1 MADETAVVDAGA
13 VTETTAAVET
23 PAVATETPATGTE
36 TPVTPAPVDPNDPMV
51 ALQAAMDAQ
60 LGTDTPADPNAA
72 PPEGTTPE
80 IPEAFQQALTISEF
94 VTTPESVQQAVRAAD
109 EVWQVATGKL
119 PARAML
125 EGFKNSNP
133 QQYQAIVNDLKDYL
147 GVQAPQNGPLD
158 ALKTANP
165 QAYEQLSQWYQQ
177 VMGKALDGPPDPRE
191 ARLADIEKRF
201 AAEEEARQ
209 TAVWNQQVES
219 ARSKAVEFIQAK
231 TKGTAFEGLDS
242 TLLALAGNKVGI
254 PQEQMVQALLSG
266 KTDKLEAA
274 YKAVTAELSGLV
286 KKINANMIKQHRTLA
301 NGVPAVKGANG
312 VKPTGDAMK
321 PLPGETTAQSVAR
334 ILKG

>member
-219 ARSKAVEFIQAK
+219 ARSKAVEFIQSK